1 MDSNI
6 TEIEIAYVA
15 GLFDGEGDAVL
26 GFYRTGR
33 RGADGGRRRYP
44 RLQARITNDDR
55 RTLVWCCGRT
65 GLGTVVPKK
74 PKGNAWIVRTAQA
87 RQLLR
92 MLLPYLRIKRKK
104 VEQVL
109 AEEAKLVRPK
119 QGPVV

>member
-15 GLFDGEGDAVL
+15 GLFDGEGDAFL
-26 GFYRTGR
+26 GFYRTG
-33 RGADGGRRRYP
+33 
-44 RLQARITNDDR
+44 LQARITNDDR
-55 RTLVWCCGRT
+55 RTLVWCCERT

-92 MLLPYLRIKRKK
+92 MLLPYLRIKREK